1 MFFNRDAET
10 FGRRRKRS
18 LLIFFSW

>member
-1 MFFNRDAET
+1 MFSNRDAET